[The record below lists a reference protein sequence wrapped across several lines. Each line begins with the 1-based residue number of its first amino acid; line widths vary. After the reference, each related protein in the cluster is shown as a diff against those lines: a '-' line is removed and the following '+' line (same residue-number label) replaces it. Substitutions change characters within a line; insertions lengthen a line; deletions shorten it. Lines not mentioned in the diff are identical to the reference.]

1 MLSIEV
7 GEHEKQTEEHPHT
20 LSEVS
25 IGQGGIDIAHLI
37 KRHATNRDWHVH
49 PHDSFLNYVFI
60 YWHKLKSHLMMLQP
74 LTLPAHKWLKTMSPS
89 PTCFVV
95 KIVHMT
101 AI

>member
-37 KRHATNRDWHVH
+37 KRHATNRD
-49 PHDSFLNYVFI
+49 
-60 YWHKLKSHLMMLQP
+60 
-74 LTLPAHKWLKTMSPS
+74 
-89 PTCFVV
+89 
-95 KIVHMT
+95 
-101 AI
+101 